1 MRSISMNKQ
10 RIGIFLCALVSMCGF
25 AADPFETALQRL
37 DEFNKTGNPSF
48 FEQAIAVIETST
60 HQTINEAL
68 EARFAMI
75 GTLVPYFDK
84 EYENRPHHAF
94 ANASHFANA
103 ENDVMSD
110 AEEKKGKAITFISIK
125 QVLQPDNY
133 IRIQEDLRSFFKATI
148 SLSLLDEAPSINKV
162 IVRAQAH
169 KLPPEIISILVADC
183 LFQFAV
189 EGLDDNSSLS
199 SNVVYYAVSR
209 PLFDFIPFCDFKENK
224 GPSYNDIAR
233 VVNAVR
239 RNVRKDDNSAEE
251 LTQMMKRLQNIR
263 MPSDILKRAAYFR
276 DKAVI
281 YSLSLVLFVQS
292 DPIIKDRLRRQF
304 RSLVAEIDETFNQL
318 FQQNF
323 NTDCSPEEELFM
335 IEETIAVLI
344 ESKCRFEPLLFPND
358 KTSSELHHVFR
369 KKGGIGS
376 SQR

>member
-1 MRSISMNKQ
+1 
-10 RIGIFLCALVSMCGF
+10 
-25 AADPFETALQRL
+25 
-37 DEFNKTGNPSF
+37 
-48 FEQAIAVIETST
+48 
-60 HQTINEAL
+60 
-68 EARFAMI
+68 
-75 GTLVPYFDK
+75 
-84 EYENRPHHAF
+84 
-94 ANASHFANA
+94 
-103 ENDVMSD
+103 MSD